1 MKRKLNF
8 LCVIVML
15 VLSYSVLEAVYFLS
29 LGFKTGIELGMNSKI
44 SAVQKEELMHLETL
58 HLLPKDMS
66 NSLLKDSIL
75 NEKSG
80 QYVPVSYDEMIV
92 SVNAQPSFLVK
103 SISVLAVLGDF
114 VTVIWAVILFIRIII
129 AINKSEIFNWRN
141 VRRLRRLG
149 VLLIIGFACSF
160 LKSLLTVYNV
170 EKVLSLTNY
179 SLSIAD
185 MVHTTSLVLGL
196 SALIVAE
203 VFAIGLRI
211 KEEQE
216 LTI

>member
-15 VLSYSVLEAVYFLS
+15 VLSYSVLEVVYFLS
-29 LGFKTGIELGMNSKI
+29 LGFKTGIELGMNS
-44 SAVQKEELMHLETL
+44 SNVQREELMHLETL

-92 SVNAQPSFLVK
+92 SVNAKPSFLVK

-114 VTVIWAVILFIRIII
+114 VTVIWAVVLFIRIII

-170 EKVLSLTNY
+170 GKVLSLANY